1 MFATNSVKLKNMT
14 WISGHTK
21 TQESSCITLKCT
33 SLVPTLII
41 FKMSGAEAH
50 ELFLKLLRYFGSNL
64 SLDWL
69 ELLDLWHIFNDVFS
83 NLPEYKPALFY
94 CAFKILVLFCFC
106 FVFNKVKVYG
116 NLASRKSIGFIFS
129 TVFAHFM
136 SLCHILVI
144 LKICETFPFLLFVM
158 VVCGQWSLIMT
169 YWSFRWWLAVFS
181 SIFKLCTLVDIMP
194 FITHSI
200 GNGLCKH
207 NFCTPWETKKKMW
220 FALLH

>member
-1 MFATNSVKLKNMT
+1 MT

-41 FKMSGAEAH
+41 FRMSGAEAH

-69 ELLDLWHIFNDVFS
+69 ELLGFWHIFNDVFS
-83 NLPEYKPALFY
+83 NLPEYKPDLFY
-94 CAFKILVLFCFC
+94 CAFKILVLFCF
-106 FVFNKVKVYG
+106 VYFNKVKVYG

-129 TVFAHFM
+129 TAFAHFM

-144 LKICETFPFLLFVM
+144 LKIFEIFILIICYGGLWPVIFDYDLLKFQVM
-158 VVCGQWSLIMT
+158 VS
-169 YWSFRWWLAVFS
+169 SF
-181 SIFKLCTLVDIMP
+181 
-194 FITHSI
+194 
-200 GNGLCKH
+200 
-207 NFCTPWETKKKMW
+207 
-220 FALLH
+220 